1 MDVELGRMCKRI
13 IDYCRSRFIEQEVN
27 ALLKEKRFH
36 SELVYYCDPKDS
48 PENCVILGSV
58 YCRALL
64 SFTHS
69 VTTHSI
75 VVTHSIIVTHSIPT
89 MELQSCLWSQE
100 IEKSPIPEECLKEDV
115 IVGIDE
121 AGRGPVMGPSFL
133 YF

>member
-1 MDVELGRMCKRI
+1 M
-13 IDYCRSRFIEQEVN
+13 SRFVFI
-27 ALLKEKRFH
+27 H
-36 SELVYYCDPKDS
+36 SIV
-48 PENCVILGSV
+48 
-58 YCRALL
+58 
-64 SFTHS
+64 
-69 VTTHSI
+69 VTFLI
-75 VVTHSIIVTHSIPT
+75 VVTHSIAVTHSIPT